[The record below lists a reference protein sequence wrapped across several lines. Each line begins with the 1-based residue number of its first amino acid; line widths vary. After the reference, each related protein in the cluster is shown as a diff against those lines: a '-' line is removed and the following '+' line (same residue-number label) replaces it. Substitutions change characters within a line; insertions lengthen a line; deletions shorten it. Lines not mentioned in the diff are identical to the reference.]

1 MAEKEKE
8 FYSSPERRLQ
18 TGSEQKVCHR
28 DVAQNM
34 SENPQSH
41 GLTSLF
47 EVKQLQSFNLWHAHQ
62 EEGADG
68 YSANKW

>member
-47 EVKQLQSFNLWHAHQ
+47 EVKQLQSFNL
-62 EEGADG
+62 
-68 YSANKW
+68 